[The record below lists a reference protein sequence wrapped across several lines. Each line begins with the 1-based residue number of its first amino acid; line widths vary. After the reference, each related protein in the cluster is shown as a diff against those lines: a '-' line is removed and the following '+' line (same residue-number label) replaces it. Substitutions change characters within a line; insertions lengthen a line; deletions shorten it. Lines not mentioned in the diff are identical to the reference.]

1 MSGMTDAGL
10 RYAVDGAIATITLD
24 RPERKNAFTL
34 DTIDAWVDALHAA
47 AADDGV
53 RVVVL
58 AATGDVFC
66 AGIDLDAFAE
76 VEPTPLARKEVLTRR
91 IHRVALALDEL
102 DKPTIAAVNGAAVGA
117 GMDMALLCDMRIAA
131 RSARFCE
138 AYIKVG
144 LVPGDGGAWLLP
156 RLVGPGKA
164 MELLL
169 TGAWVDSAEAERLG
183 IVNTVVE
190 DADLPAATAG
200 LAARIAGAPPVQV
213 AMIRRLVR
221 QSGSIDLR
229 THFDLVSSHAGIVG
243 AINDAARDARS

>member
-1 MSGMTDAGL
+1 MTDAGL
-10 RYAVDGAIATITLD
+10 RYAVTGSVATITLD

-34 DTIDAWVDALHAA
+34 DTIGAWVDALHAA
-47 AADDGV
+47 ADNEDV

-66 AGIDLDAFAE
+66 AGIDLGAFAE
-76 VEPTPLARKEVLTRR
+76 VDPTPLARKEVLSKR
-91 IHRVALALDEL
+91 IHRVALALDDL

-131 RSARFCE
+131 RSARFSE
-138 AYIKVG
+138 GYIKVG

-183 IVNTVVE
+183 LVNSVVDDDRLAE
-190 DADLPAATAG
+190 ATSA
-200 LAARIAGAPPVQV
+200 LAARIADAPPVQV

-221 QSGSIDLR
+221 QSGAIDLR

-243 AINDAARDARS
+243 AINDAARAARG

>member
-1 MSGMTDAGL
+1 MTDPGL
-10 RYAVDGAIATITLD
+10 RYAVEGGIATITLD
-24 RPERKNAFTL
+24 RPARKNAFTL
-34 DTIDAWVDALHAA
+34 ETIDAWVAALQR
-47 AADDGV
+47 AADDDAV

-66 AGIDLDAFAE
+66 AGIDLAAFAN
-76 VEPTPLARKEVLTRR
+76 VEATPLARKEVLSKR
-91 IHRVALALDEL
+91 IHRVALALDDL

-117 GMDMALLCDMRIAA
+117 GMDMALLCDMRIAS
-131 RSARFCE
+131 RSARFSE

-144 LVPGDGGAWLLP
+144 LVPGDGGSWLLP

-183 IVNTVVE
+183 IVNSVVE
-190 DADLPAATAG
+190 DDELPKAVEA
-200 LAARIAGAPPVQV
+200 LAERIAGAPPVQV

-243 AINDAARDARS
+243 AINDAARAAG